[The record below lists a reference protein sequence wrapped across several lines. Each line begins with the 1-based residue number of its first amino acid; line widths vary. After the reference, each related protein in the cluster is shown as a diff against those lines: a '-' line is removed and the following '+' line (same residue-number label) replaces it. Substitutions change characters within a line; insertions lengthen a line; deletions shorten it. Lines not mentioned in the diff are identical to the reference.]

1 MRRVSVGKLLFGMSF
16 PAILS
21 MLVQSLY
28 NIVDSLFVAQMTS
41 SVLSPNYAG
50 TNIGADSFTAISVVF
65 PMTMLII
72 SIGIGIGVG
81 ANAYIARKLGE
92 GNRNSANQAAK
103 SAIVMGFCIWLVI
116 LILAFTVSE
125 PFVRA
130 FVTAENA
137 TDVDYVI
144 EQAKLYLTIYMAGSL
159 GSIIE
164 ITASRILQS
173 TGNMKVPMFSQLIGA
188 ITNIILDAVFI
199 LGLKLGVLGA
209 VLATVI
215 GQWLAAIFVICVFVF
230 KKQDVSLSLK
240 GYKPKKEYF
249 TRILKIGLPT
259 FVMNAIGAFIT
270 IIMNLILKS
279 YANGIFVLS
288 AYFKVQSFIFM
299 PVFGLMQGTM
309 PILSYNYGANEKKRF
324 NETFKLSL
332 LVALII
338 MVLGLILFQ
347 SIPEYIMRI
356 FNSSPSQTEDG
367 AYAFRIISI
376 SFVPAAFS
384 ILIINML
391 QSVNKPLSSLLMSL
405 SRQLLFLIPAAFL
418 LNYLWGL
425 KGIWFCYP
433 FAETVSVLL
442 FLYVA
447 VRDYKKQFAR
457 KQKQYDEGTID
468 KDVPEITVPD
478 SASETVL
485 EPVPQTTIS
494 EPVPETLSV
503 REVDNTVVI
512 GTDGDNYI
520 TDAKKID
527 AE

>member
-1 MRRVSVGKLLFGMSF
+1 MRNRSVGKLLVSMSL

-50 TNIGADSFTAISVVF
+50 LNIGEDSFNAISVVF
-65 PMTMLII
+65 PMTMLIV

-92 GNRNSANQAAK
+92 GNRDSANQAAK
-103 SAIVMGFCIWLVI
+103 SAIVMGVGVWLVM
-116 LILAFTVSE
+116 LILAFTISE
-125 PFVRA
+125 PFVKA
-130 FVTAENA
+130 FVNAENA
-137 TDVDYVI
+137 TDVEYVV
-144 EQAKLYLTIYMAGSL
+144 EQATLYLTIYMAGSL

-164 ITASRILQS
+164 ITCSRILQS
-173 TGNMKVPMFSQLIGA
+173 TGNMKVPMCSQLIGA
-188 ITNIILDAVFI
+188 ISNIVLDAVFI
-199 LGLKLGVLGA
+199 LGFRWGVLGA

-215 GQWLAAIFVICVFVF
+215 GQWLAAIFVVCVFIF

-249 TRILKIGLPT
+249 ARILQIGLPT

-270 IIMNLILKS
+270 IIMNLILRG
-279 YANGIFVLS
+279 YANGIFTLS

-324 NETFKLSL
+324 NDTFRLSL
-332 LVALII
+332 IIALSI
-338 MVLGLILFQ
+338 MALGLILFQ

-356 FNSSPSQTEDG
+356 FTASPDKIADG

-391 QSVNKPLSSLLMSL
+391 QSINKPLSSLLMSL
-405 SRQLLFLIPAAFL
+405 SRQLLLLIPAAFL
-418 LNYLWGL
+418 LNYLWQL

-433 FAETVSVLL
+433 FAEVVAVLL
-442 FLYVA
+442 FLFVA
-447 VRDYKKQFAR
+447 IKDYKKQFAR
-457 KQKQYDEGTID
+457 KQKQYDEGALGAAVPAEGTAEINGNPID
-468 KDVPEITVPD
+468 
-478 SASETVL
+478 
-485 EPVPQTTIS
+485 
-494 EPVPETLSV
+494 ETLNGNNTFAENTDVS
-503 REVDNTVVI
+503 DNT
-512 GTDGDNYI
+512 
-520 TDAKKID
+520 
-527 AE
+527 EE